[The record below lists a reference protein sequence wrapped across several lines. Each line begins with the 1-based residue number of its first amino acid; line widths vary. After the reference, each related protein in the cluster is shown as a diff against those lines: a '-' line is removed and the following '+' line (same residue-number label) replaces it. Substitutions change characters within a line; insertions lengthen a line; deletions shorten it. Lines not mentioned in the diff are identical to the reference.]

1 MNMNTNDIIAA
12 CREFEKMD
20 TIMNNNIAVC
30 RETQNRRFIRDPKS
44 HKKQLKMTR
53 DKKSH
58 KKVLTEK
65 VSKAISKK
73 QAVKEVSDKYSVS
86 HEYSVPEPKPK
97 RVKTTLHQPKKLLGK
112 VRSNENLLACLEDI
126 ECAEQ
131 DAYWDTHDI
140 AWHNEVSN
148 EAYLK
153 DVEEELYYEYLRQ
166 KEELDCNDF
175 LSRNQ
180 IIQKKDY
187 CEWYENKMDPTK
199 DKRLT
204 LEEYVF
210 KREQERQRWAF
221 CKSHG
226 MTRKM
231 FDDTLDY
238 EKNVKALEDEIDPE
252 NIEEL
257 TFKIWTY
264 EQNLNKWVMDE
275 TSKMDDWFNNF
286 AENNPDFVQKIQE
299 RNYCLQETI
308 IQAMG

>member
-73 QAVKEVSDKYSVS
+73 QAVKEKEVPC
-86 HEYSVPEPKPK
+86 EYSVPKPKTK
-97 RVKTTLHQPKKLLGK
+97 RVKTPLHQPKKLLGK
-112 VRSNENLLACLEDI
+112 VKSHKNLLACLEDI
-126 ECAEQ
+126 ECAEK
-131 DAYWDTHDI
+131 DAEFDRLQVDYDYILDMYLEDESIKDTCLPLS
-140 AWHNEVSN
+140 E
-148 EAYLK
+148 
-153 DVEEELYYEYLRQ
+153 YEI
-166 KEELDCNDF
+166 EC
-175 LSRNQ
+175 
-180 IIQKKDY
+180 
-187 CEWYENKMDPTK
+187 
-199 DKRLT
+199 
-204 LEEYVF
+204 
-210 KREQERQRWAF
+210 EQERQRWAF

-252 NIEEL
+252 NREEL

-264 EQNLNKWVMDE
+264 EQNLDKWVADE

-286 AENNPDFVQKIQE
+286 EENNPDFVEKIRE

-308 IQAMG
+308 AQAIMG

>member
-1 MNMNTNDIIAA
+1 MNTNDIIAA
-12 CREFEKMD
+12 CREIQKMD

-53 DKKSH
+53 DNKSH

-73 QAVKEVSDKYSVS
+73 QAVKEKKVPDKYSVPC
-86 HEYSVPEPKPK
+86 EYSIPEPKP
-97 RVKTTLHQPKKLLGK
+97 VKTVLQQPKKSLGK

-126 ECAEQ
+126 ERAEE
-131 DAYWDTHDI
+131 DAFLDI
-140 AWHNEVSN
+140 LEIEAHNMLSE
-148 EAYLK
+148 YFK
-153 DVEEELYYEYLRQ
+153 DVADQQYQGYLRE
-166 KEELDCNDF
+166 KEELNCNDN
-175 LSRNQ
+175 LSEMER
-180 IIQKKDY
+180 IQKQDY
-187 CEWYENKMDPTK
+187 CEWYEKKMRTK
-199 DKRLT
+199 KDTHLT

-210 KREQERQRWAF
+210 KREQERERWAF

-264 EQNLNKWVMDE
+264 EQNLDKWVQDE

>member
-65 VSKAISKK
+65 VSKAIFKK
-73 QAVKEVSDKYSVS
+73 QVVKEKEVPC
-86 HEYSVPEPKPK
+86 EYSVPEPKPK
-97 RVKTTLHQPKKLLGK
+97 RVKTALHQPKKLLGK
-112 VRSNENLLACLEDI
+112 VKSHENLLACLEDI

-131 DAYWDTHDI
+131 DAFLDI
-140 AWHNEVSN
+140 LEIEAHNMLSEYFKEVA
-148 EAYLK
+148 EQQYQG
-153 DVEEELYYEYLRQ
+153 YLRE
-166 KEELDCNDF
+166 KEELNCNDN
-175 LSRNQ
+175 LSEMERNQ
-180 IIQKKDY
+180 KEDY
-187 CEWYENKMDPTK
+187 CEWYEKKMRTK
-199 DKRLT
+199 KDTYLT

-252 NIEEL
+252 NREEL

-264 EQNLNKWVMDE
+264 EQNLDKWVADE

-299 RNYCLQETI
+299 RNYCLQESVY
-308 IQAMG
+308 QAIMG

>member
-1 MNMNTNDIIAA
+1 MNTNDIIAA
-12 CREFEKMD
+12 CREFEKME

-44 HKKQLKMTR
+44 HKNQLKMTR
-53 DKKSH
+53 DNKSH

-65 VSKAISKK
+65 ISKAISKK
-73 QAVKEVSDKYSVS
+73 QAVKEDSD
-86 HEYSVPEPKPK
+86 EYSIPEQKP
-97 RVKTTLHQPKKLLGK
+97 VKTVLQQPKKPLGK

-126 ECAEQ
+126 ECAEE
-131 DAYWDTHDI
+131 DAEFDRLQVDWDYRLDM
-140 AWHNEVSN
+140 
-148 EAYLK
+148 YLEDESIK
-153 DVEEELYYEYLRQ
+153 DTGLT
-166 KEELDCNDF
+166 
-175 LSRNQ
+175 LS
-180 IIQKKDY
+180 
-187 CEWYENKMDPTK
+187 EYEN
-199 DKRLT
+199 
-204 LEEYVF
+204 EC
-210 KREQERQRWAF
+210 EQQHERWAF

-264 EQNLNKWVMDE
+264 EQNLDKWVADE
-275 TSKMDDWFNNF
+275 TSKMENWFNNF
-286 AENNPDFVQKIQE
+286 AKNNPDFVQKIQE

-308 IQAMG
+308 IQAIMG

>member
-65 VSKAISKK
+65 VSKVISKK
-73 QAVKEVSDKYSVS
+73 QAVKEKEVPC
-86 HEYSVPEPKPK
+86 EYSVPKTKPKP
-97 RVKTTLHQPKKLLGK
+97 VKTALHQPKKLIGK
-112 VRSNENLLACLEDI
+112 VKSNENLLACLEDI
-126 ECAEQ
+126 ECAEE
-131 DAYWDTHDI
+131 DAEFDRLEVDFDYTLDLYWEDVHRCIKDTH
-140 AWHNEVSN
+140 
-148 EAYLK
+148 
-153 DVEEELYYEYLRQ
+153 
-166 KEELDCNDF
+166 
-175 LSRNQ
+175 
-180 IIQKKDY
+180 
-187 CEWYENKMDPTK
+187 
-199 DKRLT
+199 LT

-252 NIEEL
+252 NREEL

-264 EQNLNKWVMDE
+264 EQNLDKWVADE

-299 RNYCLQETI
+299 RNYCLQESVY
-308 IQAMG
+308 QAIMG

>member
-1 MNMNTNDIIAA
+1 MNDIIVAA
-12 CREFEKMD
+12 CREIQNMD

-44 HKKQLKMTR
+44 HKKQLNITR

-73 QAVKEVSDKYSVS
+73 QAVKEKEVPY
-86 HEYSVPEPKPK
+86 EYSVPESKSK
-97 RVKTTLHQPKKLLGK
+97 RVKTPLHQPKKLLGK
-112 VRSNENLLACLEDI
+112 VKSHENLLACLEDI

-131 DAYWDTHDI
+131 DAEFDRLQVDYDYIMDM
-140 AWHNEVSN
+140 
-148 EAYLK
+148 YL
-153 DVEEELYYEYLRQ
+153 EEESIKDTCLPLSEYEI
-166 KEELDCNDF
+166 EC
-175 LSRNQ
+175 
-180 IIQKKDY
+180 
-187 CEWYENKMDPTK
+187 
-199 DKRLT
+199 
-204 LEEYVF
+204 
-210 KREQERQRWAF
+210 EQERQRWAF
-221 CKSHG
+221 CESHG

-231 FDDTLDY
+231 FCETLEY
-238 EKNVKALEDEIDPE
+238 EKNVKALEDELDPK

-257 TFKIWTY
+257 IFKIWIY
-264 EQNLNKWVMDE
+264 EQNLDKWVIDE

-286 AENNPDFVQKIQE
+286 EENNPDFVQKIRE

>member
-1 MNMNTNDIIAA
+1 MNMNTNDIITA
-12 CREFEKMD
+12 CQEIQKME

-30 RETQNRRFIRDPKS
+30 RETQNRRFIRDPNS

-73 QAVKEVSDKYSVS
+73 QEVKKEKEDPDKYSVPC
-86 HEYSVPEPKPK
+86 EYSVPEPKPK
-97 RVKTTLHQPKKLLGK
+97 RVKTALHQPKKLLGK

-126 ECAEQ
+126 ECAEE
-131 DAYWDTHDI
+131 DAEFDRLEVDFDYRLDLFWEDVYRCIKDT
-140 AWHNEVSN
+140 
-148 EAYLK
+148 
-153 DVEEELYYEYLRQ
+153 
-166 KEELDCNDF
+166 
-175 LSRNQ
+175 
-180 IIQKKDY
+180 
-187 CEWYENKMDPTK
+187 
-199 DKRLT
+199 RLT

-231 FDDTLDY
+231 FDETLDY
-238 EKNVKALEDEIDPE
+238 EKNVKALEDELDPE
-252 NIEEL
+252 NREEL
-257 TFKIWTY
+257 IFKIWTY
-264 EQNLNKWVMDE
+264 EQNLDKWVMDE